1 MITGQISSVWLL
13 SSNMGSFVGSLA
25 GASVFDALGMTEIG
39 IKAIFSFVTIVIISN
54 CLFNSHTPNL
64 EMLSHAHPDPDQLF
78 PGFQMGT
85 AIEAC
90 VLAFCIIILTSFALI
105 KK

>member
-25 GASVFDALGMTEIG
+25 GASIFDALGMTEIG
-39 IKAIFSFVTIVIISN
+39 IIAIFSFVTIVIVSN

-64 EMLSHAHPDPDQLF
+64 EMLSHPDPDQLF

-90 VLAFCIIILTSFALI
+90 VLTFCIIILTIFALI